1 MGCQPDLLTGY
12 ADPQDPAVRA
22 RFEQIW
28 DRPLPTAPG
37 RTLPRMYEAMRT
49 GQIAGMF
56 ILGEDVAQTDPDSNQ
71 VVADLRQLECLVVQE
86 LFLTPTAELAHV
98 VLPGAS
104 FLEKDGTFTNGER
117 RIQRV
122 RRALP
127 AIGQVRPDWQTLCDL
142 MSATGYP
149 QCYAHPAEIMAEVAR
164 VAPPYAG
171 VSYERLEGDG
181 LQWPVPDAEHPGTP
195 LLHQH
200 QFPLGRAPLLRIG
213 YAPSPSLTSDSSLLL
228 VTGRALEH
236 YNNGSMTRRTANRA
250 LLSQDHLDIH
260 PEDARRLQLATGD
273 RVTVSSKF
281 GEALATAR
289 LTRDVAPGTLFLTF
303 HFPETGT
310 NRLTSN
316 VVDRIADTPE
326 YKLTPV
332 ELRKSGTPRDG

>member
-12 ADPQDPAVRA
+12 ADPQSPVA
-22 RFEQIW
+22 REHFERIW
-28 DRPLPTAPG
+28 GRPLPTARG

-56 ILGEDVAQTDPDSNQ
+56 ILGEDVVQTDPDSRQ
-71 VVADLRQLECLVVQE
+71 VVADLRRLEFLVVQE

-98 VLPGAS
+98 VFPGAS

-122 RRALP
+122 RRALAP
-127 AIGQVRPDWQTLCDL
+127 IADVRPDWQTLCDL
-142 MSATGYP
+142 MAATGYP
-149 QCYAHPAEIMAEVAR
+149 QSYSHPGEIMAEIAR
-164 VAPPYAG
+164 VAPAFAG
-171 VSYERLEGDG
+171 VSYERLEDDG
-181 LQWPVPDAEHPGTP
+181 LQWPVPDATHPGTP
-195 LLHQH
+195 LLHQQ
-200 QFPLGRAPLLRIG
+200 QFPLGRAPLMRVT
-213 YAPSPSLTSDSSLLL
+213 YEPSPSLVSGAPSLLL

-236 YNNGSMTRRTANRA
+236 YNNGSMTRRTDNRL

-260 PEDARRLQLATGD
+260 PDDARPLQIATGD
-273 RVTVSSKF
+273 RVTVASKF
-281 GEALATAR
+281 GEARATAR
-289 LTRDVAPGTLFLTF
+289 LSEDVAPGTLFLTF

-310 NRLTSN
+310 NRVTSN

-332 ELRKSGTPRDG
+332 EIRKAEA